1 MKRMNS
7 TVSAGTCKQHT
18 GTRTIGCTVRQK
30 KKKRQWHM
38 TCTMLQDPAGAWP
51 LQVTVFSPVIIS
63 SSRAA
68 RTIKVGSP
76 SSCWPE
82 CSCVACVCCVPWLL
96 LCSDDEHWLLG
107 MTKRWPPPPAAGLLS
122 PFGAELLVRRLLL
135 WKQPSVPFLASSH
148 SVRKEPTSFPCYCS
162 SKTSTTKFL
171 RSGTRI
177 NINK

>member
-1 MKRMNS
+1 MNC
-7 TVSAGTCKQHT
+7 TVLAVTCKQNT

-30 KKKRQWHM
+30 KKKQGHM
-38 TCTMLQDPAGAWP
+38 TCTMLQDPAGAWT
-51 LQVTVFSPVIIS
+51 LCSRVFSRHHQLITRCS
-63 SSRAA
+63 DGRSWL
-68 RTIKVGSP
+68 TIL

-82 CSCVACVCCVPWLL
+82 CCAVLRACAACHGCCF
-96 LCSDDEHWLLG
+96 CSDDEHWLLG

-171 RSGTRI
+171 RSGTRVT
-177 NINK
+177 

>member
-30 KKKRQWHM
+30 KKKE
-38 TCTMLQDPAGAWP
+38 TMAHDVHDAARPCRCVNP
-51 LQVTVFSPVIIS
+51 LQPCFFS
-63 SSRAA
+63 SSSAHHALLGRSKLAHYPIQLLA
-68 RTIKVGSP
+68 RVL
-76 SSCWPE
+76 C
-82 CSCVACVCCVPWLL
+82 CVACVCCMAWLL

-135 WKQPSVPFLASSH
+135 
-148 SVRKEPTSFPCYCS
+148 
-162 SKTSTTKFL
+162 
-171 RSGTRI
+171 
-177 NINK
+177 